1 MRSQVLESAEPGSY
15 PPERFLCECVCC
27 SPVPAPAW
35 RGLHLPSFPSLQ
47 LGQPD
52 MVCLRSPVS
61 CHGDLVRCHLWM
73 WAWWFPTG
81 LDTQA
86 QRIFSAQHSL
96 LEQERKKKRWEKAEK
111 DTGRW
116 KDSSLQR
123 PYPVVTLVFTIGW
136 QEMGDQKELF
146 LYLLNGRIRF
156 QKLRVHSK
164 QAKFTWH
171 RYYNNNKL
179 LVIATKNLNT
189 STKWQMSFL

>member
-123 PYPVVTLVFTIGW
+123 PYPVLIWSVTLIDLQMLNHPW
-136 QEMGDQKELF
+136 SLEWILLDHNMILF
-146 LYLLNGRIRF
+146 MNFYLACQYSANQRMYIDVYYGRIIF
-156 QKLRVHSK
+156 CVV
-164 QAKFTWH
+164 
-171 RYYNNNKL
+171 
-179 LVIATKNLNT
+179 LVSWNLA
-189 STKWQMSFL
+189 